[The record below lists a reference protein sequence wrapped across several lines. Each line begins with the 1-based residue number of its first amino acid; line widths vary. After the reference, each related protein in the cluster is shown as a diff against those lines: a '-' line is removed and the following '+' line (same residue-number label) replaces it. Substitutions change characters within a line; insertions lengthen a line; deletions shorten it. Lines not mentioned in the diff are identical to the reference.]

1 MATAAAGFMF
11 RKERI
16 YNNCILSF
24 KYTTFGAEIY
34 PRIYRR

>member
-1 MATAAAGFMF
+1 MATAAAGFIL
-11 RKERI
+11 RENLQ
-16 YNNCILSF
+16 YCNCILSF